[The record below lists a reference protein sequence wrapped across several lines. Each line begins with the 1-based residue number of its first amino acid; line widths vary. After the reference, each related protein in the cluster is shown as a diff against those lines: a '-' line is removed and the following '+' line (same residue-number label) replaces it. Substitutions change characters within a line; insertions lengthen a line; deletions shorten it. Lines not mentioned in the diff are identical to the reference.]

1 MSYKKLLQ
9 ISKPIDHD
17 APQSAFNGVLQD
29 LVNLIITN
37 NPTVQVLHKYE
48 FGTEE
53 WNDYPCFG
61 DGTRALNY
69 AQFTETSN
77 FWVQNAPNSD
87 VYILGRND
95 NNYCMCMAF
104 TKLVKNNQY
113 MLLISCCPGLTANTT
128 IYEKYYNNTIGTQFA
143 NSPSLIAHEIRPTGY
158 YNTNASIDDLRK
170 RNYKVILYKDTVN
183 NLLEMN
189 VTYVSSEFGSAYK
202 LGNST
207 GYADYFNL
215 ILFKNSVDHTVFG
228 ITPASYS
235 NADRTGYNDSWAIHH
250 CIFDFDKPVTIR
262 ERDNELLLKHYPS
275 NNPSS
280 IPYSDNN
287 YLYPYCWL
295 GGHGNYGYSSC
306 FGARMSELP
315 IIDESHCLNGK
326 LMTND
331 SWLQKSTYVEG
342 SSVFGFN
349 NARSQDWSKLCA
361 VPNTWN
367 IPKIPFG
374 SIFLRQYYQPN
385 GTGEKLNLWFAFT
398 PLESP
403 SIDYTQRLVGD
414 IITVPDG
421 RKFMRL
427 LPGLTTPVL
436 RVE

>member
-1 MSYKKLLQ
+1 MSYKKLLK
-9 ISKPIDHD
+9 ISKPINHD
-17 APQSAFNGVLQD
+17 APQEAFNSVLQD
-29 LVNLIITN
+29 LANLIITN
-37 NPTVQVLHKYE
+37 NPTVQILHKYE
-48 FGTEE
+48 MGTEN
-53 WNDYPCFG
+53 WNAYPCFG

-69 AQFTETSN
+69 SNSSN
-77 FWVQNAPNSD
+77 FWVNNAPNSD

-95 NNYCMCMAF
+95 NNYCICMAF

-113 MLLISCCPGLTANTT
+113 MLLISCCPGLIANTT
-128 IYEKYYNNTIGTQFA
+128 IYEKYYNNTEGTQFA
-143 NSPSLIAHEIRPTGY
+143 DSPSLIAHEIRPTGRY
-158 YNTNASIDDLRK
+158 TTNVRIDDLRK
-170 RNYKVILYKDTVN
+170 RNYKVILPKDTVN

-189 VTYVSSEFGSAYK
+189 ITYVSSEFGSAYK
-202 LGNST
+202 FGNGLG
-207 GYADYFNL
+207 YEDYFNL
-215 ILFKNSVDHTVFG
+215 IIFKNSVDHTVFG
-228 ITPASYS
+228 ITPASYT
-235 NADRTGYNDSWAIHH
+235 NTDRTSYAESWAIHH

-262 ERDNELLLKHYPS
+262 ENDNELMLRAYP
-275 NNPSS
+275 NANPSS
-280 IPYSDNN
+280 LPYLDNN

-295 GGHGNYGYSSC
+295 AGHSTSGSDAY
-306 FGARMSELP
+306 FGARMYELP

-326 LMTND
+326 LMSNGI
-331 SWLQKSTYVEG
+331 WLTKYEYMEG
-342 SSVFGFN
+342 VSIFGFN
-349 NARSQDWSKLCA
+349 NSRQQDYNKLCA

-367 IPKIPFG
+367 IPRIPFG